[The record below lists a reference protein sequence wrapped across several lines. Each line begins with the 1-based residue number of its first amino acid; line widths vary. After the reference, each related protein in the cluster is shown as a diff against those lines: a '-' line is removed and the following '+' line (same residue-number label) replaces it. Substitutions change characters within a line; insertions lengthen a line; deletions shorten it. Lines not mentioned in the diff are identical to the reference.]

1 MIKNPP
7 AVQET
12 QVRSQGQ
19 EDPLE
24 KKVATHSRRILWTEE
39 PGGLQSMG
47 SQRVPHY
54 WVNNYSPVEAMLPN
68 MVERKEGRREYP
80 FVNVLVGT
88 KMTVLFLL
96 VGLNLG
102 EEVQCLQVILSKE
115 TSYLNLVCQVD
126 FSVGKTMYWLAGMN
140 IPVCLSLSLID
151 NSQSSPQHK
160 EVGASIN
167 LVSFIYLF
175 LLQYS

>member
-1 MIKNPP
+1 M
-7 AVQET
+7 
-12 QVRSQGQ
+12 
-19 EDPLE
+19 
-24 KKVATHSRRILWTEE
+24 
-39 PGGLQSMG
+39 
-47 SQRVPHY
+47 
-54 WVNNYSPVEAMLPN
+54 NNYSPVEAMLPN

-126 FSVGKTMYWLAGMN
+126 FSVGKTMY
-140 IPVCLSLSLID
+140 
-151 NSQSSPQHK
+151 
-160 EVGASIN
+160 
-167 LVSFIYLF
+167 
-175 LLQYS
+175 